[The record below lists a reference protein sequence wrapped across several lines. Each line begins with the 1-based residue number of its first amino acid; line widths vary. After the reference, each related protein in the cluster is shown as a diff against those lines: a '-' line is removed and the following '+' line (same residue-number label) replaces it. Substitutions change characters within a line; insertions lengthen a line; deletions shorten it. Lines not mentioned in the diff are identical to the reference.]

1 MESFE
6 PAEARPG
13 PTPRRTRPAELE
25 DWLNRFLYHPL
36 SHHLALALRATPVT
50 PNMVSVTSGLS
61 IVAAAAAYTLMPFPQ
76 SVAAGLLFHLLWHV
90 LDGADGDLARLTGRT
105 SPTGELIDGAA
116 DYLGHVLLYTALAFY
131 AQGWCWVVTPLAA
144 ASRIVQANH
153 VESVR
158 RTYLWRAYGI
168 PWLGQVKREREEVF
182 QRRNPVTRLF
192 DYVVSGYV
200 ALGALL
206 SPRSEETDALLEAA
220 ERIPER
226 QGRVRQIAGTLGRRA
241 LAFQDWLGPNRRTLL
256 LGLSMAA
263 GTPLWFFLFECTLL
277 NLVLAASIAR
287 QRRVNEELA
296 AALRG

>member
-1 MESFE
+1 MTFE
-6 PAEARPG
+6 PAEAQAAVP
-13 PTPRRTRPAELE
+13 PRRTRPVELE

-36 SHHLALALRATPVT
+36 SHHLALGLRATPIT
-50 PNMVSVTSGLS
+50 PNMISVTSGFS
-61 IVAAAAAYTLMPFPQ
+61 IVAAAAAYTVLPFPQ
-76 SVAAGLLFHLLWHV
+76 SVALGLLFHLVWHI

-182 QRRNPVTRLF
+182 QQRNPVTRSF
-192 DYVVSGYV
+192 DLVVSGYV
-200 ALGALL
+200 ALGGLL
-206 SPRSEETDALLEAA
+206 SPRSEETDALLRAA
-220 ERIPER
+220 ECDPDNE
-226 QGRVRQIAGTLGRRA
+226 GGVRQIARTVGRRA

-263 GTPLWFFLFECTLL
+263 GSPLWFFLFECTLL
-277 NLVLAASIAR
+277 NLVLIASIAR
-287 QRRVNEELA
+287 QRRVNAELA